1 MGIKKEYDEYNLP
14 ILTDLLL
21 LLIIIYYAG
30 IINKWKK
37 EFVKELLWDDKILIV
52 RDFNITI
59 NYFTVKR
66 KKRRKV

>member
-37 EFVKELLWDDKILIV
+37 EFVKELL
-52 RDFNITI
+52 
-59 NYFTVKR
+59 
-66 KKRRKV
+66 